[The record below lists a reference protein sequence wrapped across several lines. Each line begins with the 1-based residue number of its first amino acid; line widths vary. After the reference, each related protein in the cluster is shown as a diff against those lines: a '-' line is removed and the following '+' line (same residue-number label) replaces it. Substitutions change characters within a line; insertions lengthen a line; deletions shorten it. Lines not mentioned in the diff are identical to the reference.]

1 MTARFVRSLATVV
14 SLSIPAVAFG
24 QRSQGSTIARLTP
37 YVGYRAFGAMANGP
51 LGTRVGNAGA
61 PIYGAQLGINLT
73 PNVAL
78 VGNVGYSASN
88 IEVGLPIIGGLK
100 IADSKAL
107 LYDGGVQLRLPAL
120 TSLGTGMTPFV
131 EGGAGAI
138 RYEVHA
144 GPLTTRSTNFAANY
158 GGGVD
163 LQLTRALGLRVMA
176 KDYVGKFDFKEA
188 TGFAVT
194 GSTAHNWLFG
204 AGINLGF

>member
-1 MTARFVRSLATVV
+1 MNARLVRSVGVAALLAA
-14 SLSIPAVAFG
+14 PAVAFG

-37 YVGYRAFGAMANGP
+37 YVGYMAFGAMANGP
-51 LGTRVGNAGA
+51 LGTRLSNQGA
-61 PIYGAQLGINLT
+61 PVYGAQLGVSLT

-78 VGNVGYSASN
+78 VGNVGYAASN
-88 IEVGLPIIGGLK
+88 VEVGLPIIGGLK

-107 LYDGGVQLRLPAL
+107 IYDGGVQLRLPAV
-120 TSLGTGMTPFV
+120 TSLGTGVTPFV

-138 RYEVHA
+138 RYEVNA
-144 GPLTTRSTNFAANY
+144 GSLSTTSTNFAANY

-188 TGFAVT
+188 TGFSVT
-194 GSTAHNWLFG
+194 GNTSHNWLFG